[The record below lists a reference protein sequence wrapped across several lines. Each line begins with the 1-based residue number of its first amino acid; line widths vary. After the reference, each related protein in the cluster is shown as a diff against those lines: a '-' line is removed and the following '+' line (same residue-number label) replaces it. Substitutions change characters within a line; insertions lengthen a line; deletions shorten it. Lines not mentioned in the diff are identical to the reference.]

1 MSAIP
6 TLLALALNLPFAGP
20 VDQVQILFTTGCSA
34 PRGVQNEYRRMLD
47 QEVLP
52 LLLGER
58 ILNRKVRLV
67 LAGVTGR
74 SYTAPSW
81 VMETP
86 DPLSTS
92 RLALER
98 QRKELHRKALQAFD
112 DIRKRTTAECRS
124 GTETIAALRAAGERT
139 RGSGRIL
146 VLTHGFEQSEIVNLY
161 NYNLKLHLPEVR
173 ASIRKRVKE
182 KIGLPNLK
190 GQEVCFAGITSGY
203 DANANARLTANI
215 RLFWEE
221 LIAESGGKLMGYGV
235 STRNCSFL

>member
-1 MSAIP
+1 MSPIP
-6 TLLALALNLPFAGP
+6 TLLALALNLPFVGP
-20 VDQVQILFTTGCSA
+20 ADQVQILFTTGCSA

-74 SYTAPSW
+74 SYTAPSR
-81 VMETP
+81 VLETP
-86 DPLSTS
+86 DPFSTS

-112 DIRKRTTAECRS
+112 DIRKRTAAECRP
-124 GTETIAALRAAGERT
+124 GTEIIAALKASGERA
-139 RGSGRIL
+139 RGAGRVL

-161 NYNLKLHLPEVR
+161 NYGLKLHLPETR
-173 ASIRKRVKE
+173 SNLRKRARE
-182 KIGLPNLK
+182 RIGLPNLR
-190 GQEVCFAGITSGY
+190 GQEVCFAGITAGY

-215 RLFWEE
+215 PTSGFSGRNSSLK
-221 LIAESGGKLMGYGV
+221 AVES
-235 STRNCSFL
+235 